1 MMDLGTR
8 LYCLGVTPNYKSY
21 HMTVAAVSLAEESPE
36 YLHLVTKLLYPTV
49 AKQYKTT
56 WQAVERNIR
65 SAAERAWSGGADTFE
80 ELTGQRLGKKPT
92 ASQFIAILA
101 ACDAADGM

>member
-1 MMDLGTR
+1 M
-8 LYCLGVTPNYKSY
+8 
-21 HMTVAAVSLAEESPE
+21 SLAEESPE

-65 SAAERAWSGGADTFE
+65 SAAERAWSGGADKFE